1 MLYNIAFIEKNI
13 CVGDLNSKF
22 IIVNCCRKASVNLN
36 RYSEAV
42 PYTNICGDM
51 GKNDNNWIRTHNHLV
66 RKQTL
71 NH

>member
-22 IIVNCCRKASVNLN
+22 IIVNCCRKASINLN
-36 RYSEAV
+36 RYSEV
-42 PYTNICGDM
+42 VHYTNISGDM
-51 GKNDNNWIRTHNHLV
+51 GKIDNNGIRIHNHLV